1 MTHAEADTRAAEL
14 NRDHPDRGRFRWL
27 AHEHGGEWDVARV
40 TVPGGVR
47 VDPLKQGVVAKP
59 RPSEA
64 PDPRSAFIRNVG
76 GPYAT

>member
-1 MTHAEADTRAAEL
+1 MTRAEAEANADRF
-14 NRDHPDRGRFRWL
+14 NREHPDRGRHRWL
-27 AHEHGGEWDVARV
+27 ARERDGQWDVARV

-59 RPSEA
+59 RPPEA
-64 PDPRSAFIRNVG
+64 PDPRSAFVRNVG